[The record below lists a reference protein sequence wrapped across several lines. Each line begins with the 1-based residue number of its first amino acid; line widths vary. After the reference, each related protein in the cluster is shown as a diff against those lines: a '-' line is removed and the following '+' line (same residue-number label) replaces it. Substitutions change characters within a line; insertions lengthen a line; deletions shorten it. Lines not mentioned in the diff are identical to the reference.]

1 MEPRIG
7 RPKRSKFMETMARY
21 ILGIIVLAL
30 FFTISHILLWKPND
44 NTQTAED
51 MQIQE
56 VQEDVYD
63 Y

>member
-1 MEPRIG
+1 MEPRT
-7 RPKRSKFMETMARY
+7 RRSKRSKFMEKVVRY
-21 ILGIIVLAL
+21 LLGAIVLAL

-44 NTQTAED
+44 ATQTAED

-56 VQEDVYD
+56 VQEDIYG